1 MARLVPL
8 SGALRVP
15 DRALN
20 RRAFLALSSGA
31 SAALLSGCGSSSSRP
46 FVPPPPS
53 TTLTPLLANLQQQ
66 TFNYFWETSDPAL
79 GLAPDRYPNPPFA
92 SIAAIGFALTAYP
105 IGVENGWITRSAAAQ
120 RVQATLQFLWGAP
133 QGTAS
138 SGCAGYQGFFYHFL
152 DMQTGTRFE
161 TSELSVID
169 TTLLMA
175 GVLFCG
181 EYFNQSTTVETSIR
195 QLAANLYG
203 QVNWPWAQAR
213 APAICLSWTPESGFS
228 PYDCIGYNEG
238 MIVYLLALG
247 SPTSPVATSA
257 WSAWTSGYAQCWGTV
272 QGYEFLTFGPLFGH
286 QYTQV
291 WVNMSGIQ
299 DAFMS
304 ANNSDYFKNSRLAV
318 LAQNAYAIANP
329 LSWQGYGA
337 NLWGLT
343 ACDGPGDFQ
352 MVYQGQ
358 TRQIEGYIARGV
370 GLSNDNDDGTVA
382 PCAAIASLPF
392 APELVVPASEALAQL
407 NGGFAMGQYGF
418 LDAFNLSIP
427 AGSPLTQGQYVAGSG
442 WVDTQYLGIDQGP
455 IVAMLENYRSR
466 LIWSTMQQNASLV
479 QGLQRAGFSGG
490 WLG

>member
-1 MARLVPL
+1 L
-8 SGALRVP
+8 S
-15 DRALN
+15 
-20 RRAFLALSSGA
+20 RRAFLTLTSGA
-31 SAALLSGCGSSSSRP
+31 GAALLSGCGGSSASLATA
-46 FVPPPPS
+46 PPS
-53 TTLTPLLANLQQQ
+53 GTTLTPLLATLQQQ
-66 TFNYFWETSDPAL
+66 TFNYFWETSDAAT

-92 SIAAIGFALTAYP
+92 SISAIGFALTAYAV
-105 IGVENGWITRSAAAQ
+105 GVENAWITRSAAAQ
-120 RVQATLQFLWGAP
+120 RVQATLQFLWSAP
-133 QGTAS
+133 QGSAG

-152 DMQTGTRFE
+152 DMQTGTRSGS
-161 TSELSVID
+161 SEVSVID

-181 EYFNQSTTVETSIR
+181 EYFNQSTTVETNIR

-247 SPTSPVATSA
+247 SPTMPVANSA

-291 WVNMSGIQ
+291 WVNLSGIQ
-299 DAFMS
+299 DAYMS
-304 ANNSDYFKNSRLAV
+304 AQGSDYFKNSRLAV

-343 ACDGPGDFQ
+343 ACDGPGAIQ
-352 MVYQGQ
+352 IAYAGQ
-358 TRQIEGYIARGV
+358 TRQLEGYIARGV
-370 GLSNDNDDGTVA
+370 GLNSDNDDGTIA
-382 PCAAIASLPF
+382 PTAAIASLPF
-392 APELVVPASEALAQL
+392 APELVEPAAEALAQL
-407 NGGFAMGQYGF
+407 NGGFAMGPYGF
-418 LDAFNLSIP
+418 LDAFNLSVP
-427 AGSPLTQGQYVAGSG
+427 AGSVVTQGQYVAGSG

-455 IVAMLENYRSR
+455 IVAMLENYQSQ
-466 LIWSTMQQNASLV
+466 LIWSTMQRNPSLIL
-479 QGLQRAGFSGG
+479 GLQRAGFSGG

>member
-1 MARLVPL
+1 MAQLGSMPGARWPPGSAL
-8 SGALRVP
+8 S
-15 DRALN
+15 
-20 RRAFLALSSGA
+20 RRAFLALGSAA
-31 SAALLSGCGSSSSRP
+31 SAALLGGCGGSSSPAAS
-46 FVPPPPS
+46 VPPS

-66 TFNYFWETSDPAL
+66 TFNYFWETSDPVM

-92 SIAAIGFALTAYP
+92 SISAIGFALTAYP

-152 DMQTGTRFE
+152 DMQTGTRSG
-161 TSELSVID
+161 TSELSIID

-175 GVLFCG
+175 GVLFSA

-203 QVNWPWAQAR
+203 QVNWPWAQTR

-247 SPTSPVATSA
+247 SPTLPVATSA
-257 WSAWTSGYAQCWGTV
+257 WSAWTSGYAQCWGSL

-291 WVNMSGIQ
+291 WVNLSGIQ

-304 ANNSDYFKNSRLAV
+304 AHDSDYFKNSRLAV

-329 LSWQGYGA
+329 LAWQGYSA
-337 NLWGLT
+337 NLWGLS

-352 MVYQGQ
+352 IAYEGQ
-358 TRQIEGYIARGV
+358 TRQLEGYIARGV
-370 GLSNDNDDGTVA
+370 GLSADNDDGTIA
-382 PCAAIASLPF
+382 PTAAIASLPF
-392 APELVVPASEALAQL
+392 APELVVPAAEALAQL

-418 LDAFNLSIP
+418 LDAFNLSVP
-427 AGSPLTQGQYVAGSG
+427 AGSPLTQGQYVAGAG

-455 IVAMLENYRSR
+455 IVAMLENYQSQ
-466 LIWSTMQQNASLV
+466 LIWSTMQQNASIVL
-479 QGLQRAGFSGG
+479 GLQRAGFSGG

>member
-1 MARLVPL
+1 MRYGPRLDGRRL
-8 SGALRVP
+8 S
-15 DRALN
+15 

-31 SAALLSGCGSSSSRP
+31 GAALLSGCGGSASPAASA
-46 FVPPPPS
+46 PPG
-53 TTLTPLLANLQQQ
+53 TTLTPLLASLQQQ
-66 TFNYFWETSDPAL
+66 TFNYFWETSDPVT

-120 RVQATLQFLWGAP
+120 RVQATLQFLWSAP
-133 QGTAS
+133 QGAAS

-152 DMQTGTRFE
+152 DMQTGTRSGN
-161 TSELSVID
+161 SEISIID

-181 EYFNQSTTVETSIR
+181 EYFNQSTTTESSIR

-203 QVNWPWAQAR
+203 QINWPWAQAR
-213 APAICLSWTPESGFS
+213 APAICLAWTPEGGFS

-247 SPTSPVATSA
+247 SPTLPVAISA
-257 WSAWTSGYAQCWGTV
+257 WSAWTSGYAQCWGSV

-291 WVNMSGIQ
+291 WVNLSGIQ

-304 ANNSDYFKNSRLAV
+304 DHDSDYFKNSRLAV

-329 LSWQGYGA
+329 LAWQGYGA

-343 ACDGPGDFQ
+343 ACDGPGNFQ
-352 MVYQGQ
+352 IAYQGQ

-370 GLSNDNDDGTVA
+370 GLSGNNDDGSVA

-392 APELVVPASEALAQL
+392 APELVVPASESLAQL

-427 AGSPLTQGQYVAGSG
+427 SGSPLTQGQYVAGAG

-455 IVAMLENYRSR
+455 IVAMLENYRGQ
-466 LIWSTMQQNASLV
+466 LIWSTMQQNSGLV